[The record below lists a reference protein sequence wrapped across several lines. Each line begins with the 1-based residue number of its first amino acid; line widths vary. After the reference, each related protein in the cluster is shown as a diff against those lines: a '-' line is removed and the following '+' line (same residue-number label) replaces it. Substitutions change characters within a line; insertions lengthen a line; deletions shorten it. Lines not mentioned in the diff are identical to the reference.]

1 MEGNLLVQSI
11 FKDFSSFHMWGP
23 LWLLFVIWIGYVYN
37 KYIVKSPEYK
47 LKSKQVTFFF
57 IGLAFIYLLYG
68 SPFAM
73 IANHYFFSALMLQMS
88 LTYFVIVPL
97 LIIGLP
103 FELFKKYAW
112 NHKLR
117 LSMKIAGHPW
127 LTLIIFN
134 ALFTIYFVPSIFNI
148 IHEYSTLSLLFKT
161 VLFIY
166 AFFMWWT
173 IINPVRR
180 LNELAPLGRIFY
192 IFLASLALMPIG
204 FFFLL
209 VLTAHYP
216 TYIATAGELFP
227 VMTAVYDQQLA
238 GGLLKLI
245 QLSSFIIAMYQ
256 IVKAWAK
263 RIEAKEGESLDE
275 NLRVVQGVVI
285 RVNDEKN

>member
-1 MEGNLLVQSI
+1 MIKAI
-11 FKDFSSFHMWGP
+11 FNDFSLFNIWGP
-23 LWLLFVIWIGYVYN
+23 LWLFAIIGIGYFYH
-37 KYIVKSPEYK
+37 KYIVQ
-47 LKSKQVTFFF
+47 SKTYILRQSQIFFF
-57 IGLAFIYLLYG
+57 YMSLILIYLLHG
-68 SPFAM
+68 SPFSI
-73 IANHYFFSALMLQMS
+73 IADHYFFSALMLQMS
-88 LTYFVIVPL
+88 ITYFVIIPL
-97 LIIGLP
+97 FIVGLP
-103 FELFKKYAW
+103 SELFKKYAW

-117 LSMKIAGHPW
+117 LFIKIAGHPW

-134 ALFTIYFVPSIFNI
+134 ALFTIYFVPNVFNV
-148 IHEYSTLSLLFKT
+148 IHPIWPLSFFMKLLLA
-161 VLFIY
+161 VY

-173 IINPVRR
+173 ILNPVRR
-180 LNELAPLGRIFY
+180 LNELGPLSRIFY

-216 TYIATAGELFP
+216 IYQATEGQLFP

-263 RIEAKEGESLDE
+263 RMEEQEGETLEE
-275 NLRVVQGVVI
+275 NYRVVQGVVI
-285 RVNDEKN
+285 RTNQKQR